1 MKKYR
6 VTINNTLIEEER
18 QLDVNASNPQDA
30 HKDVLWDLNEYDEIV
45 EIRNPEGV
53 LVYGEQGFVNA
64 LRDVN

>member
-18 QLDVNASNPQDA
+18 HFDVDALNPQAA
-30 HKDVLWDLNEYDEIV
+30 HKDVLWDLAEFEEIA

-64 LRDVN
+64 LRDAN